1 METTFENIYALLEE
15 EKLPLND
22 LRFSITPYSLNT
34 KLSFKF
40 NDAADLKD
48 FLGNRENSLSETDAQ
63 QIDKMIIDAGL
74 KLETFFYV
82 NFYKE
87 KVTEL

>member
-1 METTFENIYALLEE
+1 METTFENIYALLEK
-15 EKLPLND
+15 EKISLKD
-22 LRFSITPYSLNT
+22 VRFSITAYSLNT

-40 NDAADLKD
+40 DDANDLKE
-48 FLGNRENSLSETDAQ
+48 FLSNGENALSETDIQ

-74 KLETFFYV
+74 KPETFFYV
-82 NFYKE
+82 NFYKK

>member
-1 METTFENIYALLEE
+1 METTFENIYALLEK
-15 EKLPLND
+15 EKLPLRD

-40 NDAADLKD
+40 NDATDLKD
-48 FLGNRENSLSETDAQ
+48 FLSAGEGTLTETDAQ
-63 QIDKMIIDAGL
+63 QIDKMIVDAGL
-74 KLETFFYV
+74 KPETFFYV
-82 NFYKE
+82 NFYKK

>member
-1 METTFENIYALLEE
+1 METTFENIYALLEK
-15 EKLPLND
+15 EKLSLRD

-40 NDAADLKD
+40 NDVDDLKD
-48 FLGNRENSLSETDAQ
+48 FLSGGESTLSETDAQ
-63 QIDKMIIDAGL
+63 QIDKMIVDAGL
-74 KLETFFYV
+74 KPETFFYV
-82 NFYKE
+82 NFYKK